1 MSEIRANTV
10 SDAAGTGPATLTGQS
25 ANKAWF
31 DYDQAA
37 NSVRSS
43 FNISSFSD
51 DSTGDFKANF
61 TSAMSDA
68 NYPVT
73 ASTLDSTT
81 NGVNGIMWLVGHD
94 DAGSTPSTFTASQ
107 CRFGAYFYPT
117 SRIDATHNK
126 ALIGGDLA

>member
-1 MSEIRANTV
+1 MSEIRAATV
-10 SDAAGTGPATLTGQS
+10 SNLAGTGPVTLTKQS

-43 FNISSFSD
+43 FNISSFLD
-51 DSTGDFKANF
+51 DSTGDFKANL

-81 NGVNGIMWLVGHD
+81 PAANGLMWLSGHD

-107 CRFGAYFYPT
+107 CRFGAYTYPAT
-117 SRIDATHNK
+117 RLDATHNK